1 MYNIFKKHRRWRLVC
16 AILSLS
22 LLTVMAGAAVAPALG
37 LIQEHFSNT
46 DKGLVQMIVSM
57 PALFIAGTNLLLFK
71 PLCKRIKARTLLI
84 IGLLL
89 YVVFGCAAGLFDNIV
104 LILICRA
111 LVGVG
116 VGIIMPLSTGLLSFY
131 FTRDKQ
137 APLMGYSSALNMMG
151 GVVAT
156 LIAGGL
162 AMISWRMSFLVYL
175 LGLISILLCL
185 KWMPNERIYDDRQK
199 ARQGSQALKYL
210 PYICVMFVLSFTF
223 FVYPASFALECTKSG
238 VISQSL
244 IAPVMAMMDI
254 FGFAGGFMFSYISKK
269 IMAAAKYIAPLL
281 FAAAYMCLGVMG
293 GVIGILA
300 GSALVGLANG
310 IGVPFIMTS
319 ASAKA
324 GKDAAATVMPL
335 LSAALYL
342 AQFITPMLLSFVSRI
357 TGVNVY
363 ITAIGSSILLLI
375 LSALCGN
382 RRIDGGDK
390 QECD

>member
-71 PLCKRIKARTLLI
+71 PLCKR
-84 IGLLL
+84 LL
-89 YVVFGCAAGLFDNIV
+89 YVVFGCAAGLLDNIV

-116 VGIIMPLSTGLLSFY
+116 VGIIMPL
-131 FTRDKQ
+131 
-137 APLMGYSSALNMMG
+137 
-151 GVVAT
+151 
-156 LIAGGL
+156 
-162 AMISWRMSFLVYL
+162 
-175 LGLISILLCL
+175 
-185 KWMPNERIYDDRQK
+185 
-199 ARQGSQALKYL
+199 
-210 PYICVMFVLSFTF
+210 
-223 FVYPASFALECTKSG
+223 
-238 VISQSL
+238 
-244 IAPVMAMMDI
+244 
-254 FGFAGGFMFSYISKK
+254 
-269 IMAAAKYIAPLL
+269 
-281 FAAAYMCLGVMG
+281 
-293 GVIGILA
+293 
-300 GSALVGLANG
+300 
-310 IGVPFIMTS
+310 
-319 ASAKA
+319 
-324 GKDAAATVMPL
+324 

-342 AQFITPMLLSFVSRI
+342 AQFITPMLLSFVSGI

-375 LSALCGN
+375 MSALCGN